1 LPFSPQSVNIAQQP
15 DLVLGENGVAFAKGQ
30 TTATI
35 NGIGT
40 TVDQIA
46 SFNLSSGAPNW
57 TYQAATGNTLSIVAA
72 TQGGGLSAKITNS
85 QNIDTVVSLDGF
97 GNPTT
102 DFGGFSQL
110 NYLDS
115 GSWLGLLGSTAV
127 EVGGNTMWADLVSN
141 AFPVGNLYFQRS
153 AVPVLDSKTNDTVKS
168 MLKTISGSL
177 KASNCAKV
185 FSIGLAGAP
194 ALVNNPYSF
203 DQGITKGTKTTNYFD
218 LTNSSTGNLTRSQ
231 ITGGEDPNTE
241 TLTQYFPTGGNA
253 LTTNNSGPQ
262 YNHTA
267 VVFAAGV
274 LAWQNQSS
282 AKPKYTLVHEVF
294 LHAYAALS
302 DSAVFA
308 DSVFQQNGLLN
319 SSQSSST
326 NISNWVSTD
335 CKCTPGISTGTC
347 KMNSANW

>member
-1 LPFSPQSVNIAQQP
+1 MPSLTGLVHSLAQLPGAEGAGRLSDAPNGAWPDKTGKCGDRRDVPRFSPSQICPVSRKLGNVPSVPKFPCPQVP
-15 DLVLGENGVAFAKGQ
+15 
-30 TTATI
+30 
-35 NGIGT
+35 
-40 TVDQIA
+40 
-46 SFNLSSGAPNW
+46 SS
-57 TYQAATGNTLSIVAA
+57 
-72 TQGGGLSAKITNS
+72 SAKITNS

-347 KMNSANW
+347 NMNSANW